1 MLFRSLPCFDVDG
14 NMDGGF
20 LYILY
25 SAVGKTC
32 RWVEAAAIRT
42 ESVPGETEKK
52 IVQENESNLY
62 ENILK

>member
-1 MLFRSLPCFDVDG
+1 M
-14 NMDGGF
+14 NGGF

-32 RWVEAAAIRT
+32 RWAEAAIRT